1 MRISLLEQILR
12 KIKIK
17 QRDLINIS
25 QKTPK
30 KVNRWMKW
38 LSPGLL
44 IKRWLFISST
54 GVLLIVLGL
63 AIWSKLTPVNRLL
76 ELNLNFLKV
85 LQLVSLVIYLV
96 QELSY

>member
-44 IKRWLFISST
+44 IKRW
-54 GVLLIVLGL
+54 
-63 AIWSKLTPVNRLL
+63 
-76 ELNLNFLKV
+76 
-85 LQLVSLVIYLV
+85 
-96 QELSY
+96 